1 MEKVEYHD
9 GDKSFFENIQDK
21 VILGLTEFL

>member
-1 MEKVEYHD
+1 MEKIKYND
-9 GDKSFFENIQDK
+9 GDKSFFENIKDK